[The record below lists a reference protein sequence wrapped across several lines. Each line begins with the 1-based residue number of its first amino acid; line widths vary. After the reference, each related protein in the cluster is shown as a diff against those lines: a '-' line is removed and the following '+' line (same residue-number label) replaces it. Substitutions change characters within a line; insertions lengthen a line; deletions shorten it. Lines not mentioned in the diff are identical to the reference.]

1 MARRRLPYDTPAG
14 NVITMRD
21 VHKSYAKN
29 TDALNGV
36 TIDIKDG
43 EFVFIVGDSGS
54 GKSIQDSY
62 LDLFR
67 FHGNVSLGNYFK

>member
-43 EFVFIVGDSGS
+43 EFVFIVGDS
-54 GKSIQDSY
+54 
-62 LDLFR
+62 
-67 FHGNVSLGNYFK
+67 

>member
-1 MARRRLPYDTPAG
+1 
-14 NVITMRD
+14 MRD

-43 EFVFIVGDSGS
+43 EFVFVKFNKPVDGS
-54 GKSIQDSY
+54 SKLYGGSLKDGKTESLKFYKDKAE
-62 LDLFR
+62 R
-67 FHGNVSLGNYFK
+67 FQKEFKKNH